1 MFPHD
6 KAMSKAKIGLMY
18 DRSTAFYA
26 AVAMRLPFHWDN
38 SQPTAYTDYKSI
50 GYNTEFFMELSAEER
65 VFLLAHEAMHVAL
78 MHNFRIGNR
87 NHKLWNDACDY
98 AINIELRDA
107 GLKLPQGVLY
117 NKAYKG
123 MSAEQIYDLLVQQNK
138 QPSNAWDD
146 LRDSTSTPAKED
158 DLGLPVFSDVALQE
172 IKQQVQDIVLQ
183 AATQVRMQG
192 QADSIP
198 GEIQVFLN
206 KLINPQIPW
215 GVVLQ
220 RYLKALTRS
229 GYTWRKRNRR
239 YQDVYLPGIES
250 HSLMEI
256 AVAWDMSGSVS
267 DTETTAFASECTS
280 IFRMMKPKKVTLV
293 QFDTRVFQVD
303 VLKSFLDIAKLK
315 LKGRG
320 GTNLNPVAVWT
331 QENKPHLTII
341 FTDGQFSHPKEKFHG
356 NVIWLV
362 HNNPTFT
369 SNVGKVIHYTVNV

>member
-1 MFPHD
+1 MLPHD
-6 KAMSKAKIGLMY
+6 KAMSRAKIGLMY
-18 DRSTAFYA
+18 NRSTAFYA

-50 GYNTEFFMELSAEER
+50 GYNTEFFMELSPDER
-65 VFLLAHEAMHVAL
+65 VFLLAHEAMHVAH

-87 NHKLWNDACDY
+87 DHKLWNNACDY
-98 AINIELRDA
+98 AINSDLRKA
-107 GLKLPQGVLY
+107 GLKLPLGGLY
-117 NKAYKG
+117 NKEYEG
-123 MSAEQIYDLLVQQNK
+123 MSAEQIYDLLVQSNK

-146 LRDSTSTPAKED
+146 LRSPEGDPSKED
-158 DLGLPVFSDVALQE
+158 SNGLPVLSDAAMQE
-172 IKQQVQDIVLQ
+172 IREQIQDIVLQ

-192 QADSIP
+192 QENSIP
-198 GEIQVFLN
+198 AEIQVFLN

-239 YQDVYLPGIES
+239 YPDVYLPGIES
-250 HSLMEI
+250 HSLMDI

-267 DTETTAFASECTS
+267 DAETTAFASECTS

-320 GTNLNPVAVWT
+320 GTNLNPVALWT

-341 FTDGQFSHPKEKFHG
+341 FTDGQFSRPMEKFHG

-362 HNNPTFT
+362 HNNPSFT
-369 SNVGKVIHYTVNV
+369 SNVGRVIHYMVNT

>member
-18 DRSTAFYA
+18 DRGTAFYA

-50 GYNTEFFMELSAEER
+50 GYNTEFFMGLAAEER
-65 VFLLAHEAMHVAL
+65 VFLLAHEAMHVAH
-78 MHNFRIGNR
+78 MHNFRVGNR

-98 AINIELRDA
+98 AINIGLKNA
-107 GLKLPQGVLY
+107 GLKLPQGGLY
-117 NKAYKG
+117 NKAYEG

-146 LRDSTSTPAKED
+146 LRDSTGTPDKED
-158 DLGLPVFSDVALQE
+158 DMGLPVLSDAAMQE

-192 QADSIP
+192 QGDSIP

-239 YQDVYLPGIES
+239 YPDVYLPGIES

-256 AVAWDMSGSVS
+256 AVAWDMSGSIS

-293 QFDTRVFQVD
+293 QFDTKVLQVD
-303 VLKSFLDIAKLK
+303 TLKSFLDIAKLK

-331 QENKPHLTII
+331 QENKPRLTII

-362 HNNPTFT
+362 HNNPSFT